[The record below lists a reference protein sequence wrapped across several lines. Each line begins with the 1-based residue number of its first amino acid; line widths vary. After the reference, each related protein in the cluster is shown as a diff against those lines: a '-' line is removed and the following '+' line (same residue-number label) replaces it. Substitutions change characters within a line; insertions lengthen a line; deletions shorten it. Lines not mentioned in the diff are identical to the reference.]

1 MLVLVGFMAKY
12 LPQWPLCAASQ
23 PSVNPRVAA
32 LRAGKTSDRILVSP
46 SVAKA
51 NFWNLGKDLTEA
63 TEGGAEWL
71 HFSVQDGR
79 MVPKVSLGS
88 PVISA
93 VRDKLPNTVFDV
105 KLGVIEPQDRIKE
118 FVKAGADVI
127 SVHPE
132 ATLQL
137 PAVINE
143 IEKAGCAPGAILN
156 PGTPISSIQHILES
170 LDVIVVML
178 VNPGWGGP
186 KYMQGA
192 VDKIRDLRKMCAAK
206 GLRPY
211 IEVDGGVSKKNAG
224 ELIQAGAN
232 VLVAGGSV
240 FTAED
245 KKAAIDELTSMPAG
259 VGA

>member
-1 MLVLVGFMAKY
+1 MLVVVGVFTGY
-12 LPQWPLCAASQ
+12 LSHWPLCAAPP
-23 PSVNPRVAA
+23 PSANPRVAA

-93 VRDKLPNTVFDV
+93 VRGKLPDTVFDV

-118 FVKAGADVI
+118 FAKAGADII

-143 IEKAGCAPGAILN
+143 IEKVGCAPGAILN

-192 VDKIRDLRKMCAAK
+192 VDKIRDLRKICAAK

-211 IEVDGGVSKKNAG
+211 IEVDGGVSTKNAG

-240 FTAED
+240 FTSED
-245 KKAAIDELTSMPAG
+245 KKSAIDELTRMPTGAG
-259 VGA
+259 A